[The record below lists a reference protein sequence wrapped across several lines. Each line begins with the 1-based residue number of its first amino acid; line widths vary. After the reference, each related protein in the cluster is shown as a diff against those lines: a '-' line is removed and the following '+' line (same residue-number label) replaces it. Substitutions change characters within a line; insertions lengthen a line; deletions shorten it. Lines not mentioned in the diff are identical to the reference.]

1 MPVSTYGLREVADL
15 TFYDLRNEKPF
26 LYIPYA
32 LTSSNEHTSQVT
44 YARGGKNN
52 PKRLAFE
59 GNRESTLKIS
69 TQLFDFRIIS
79 MLAGAQ
85 VTGGQTNI
93 FKREELEVTDNGSTK
108 EITLAN
114 APLLGSVTVFPKTED
129 AVSGQECTITVTDQA
144 VAISNPA
151 LQSGDKVVAYYQF
164 QSENTAERICFKTDS
179 FPTTCK
185 VIGDTLIKNE
195 ATGSN
200 EPFQMVVYK
209 AKPQANFTLTMAA
222 EGDPTKLEMTFD
234 VLADDQ
240 NNFIDYIK
248 Y

>member
-1 MPVSTYGLREVADL
+1 MAINTYGLREVADL
-15 TFYDLRNEKPF
+15 TFYDLKNNKPF

-32 LTSSNEHTSQVT
+32 LTSSNEHTSQVA

-52 PKRLAFE
+52 PKRLAFD

-85 VTGGQTNI
+85 VSGGQTNI
-93 FKREELEVTDNGSTK
+93 FKRDELEVTDNGGSK
-108 EITLAN
+108 EITLSHT
-114 APLLGSVTVFPKTED
+114 PILGSVTVFPEAED
-129 AVSGQECTITVTDQA
+129 AVSGQECSSTVAASTVTITEPTLQA
-144 VAISNPA
+144 
-151 LQSGDKVVAYYQF
+151 GDKVIAYYQF
-164 QSENTAERICFKTDS
+164 QSENTAERISFKTDS

-195 ATGSN
+195 ATGAN
-200 EPFQMVVYK
+200 EPFQMVAYK

-234 VLADDQ
+234 LLADDQ